1 VLSKKEQKA
10 RLAELKSKAAAKGEA
25 HGEILKKARIAIGQ
39 KLGLTSKATPEES
52 SMRGKEDTTARINAD
67 EKAASAKAEAAGEA
81 VNKGS
86 ERFERVYATFAPK
99 VGDARLALNALEERY
114 SKKAKEIG
122 YLPLAGVTTA
132 SGLLG
137 LLSISQGKNGR
148 IDPSKLPE
156 NIREAFELQYPNL
169 HESDALSGMSLDEV
183 RPLVS
188 GWVGKLTEIMVRD
201 KLNSGEP
208 ISGFRLGDGEVARLA
223 ADSTQEGWDIRV
235 EPSGQLIQVK
245 STSDLGYVRA
255 SAQDIDD
262 EGIIFITTDL
272 PGNPNLDDLNMLL
285 LEMDESKEQLL
296 GMFSGAITDSID
308 DFDILSDVLGPLAII
323 FSAGTGALLIRT
335 AYNEYRAHGSIALIR
350 RRYGPQVVGKLAA
363 MISPIPLTGWALR
376 RWINARMSMSE
387 ALRTA
392 RTRIARVDRLIGTL
406 KYV

>member
-1 VLSKKEQKA
+1 MSLCS
-10 RLAELKSKAAAKGEA
+10 AELTETI
-25 HGEILKKARIAIGQ
+25 EVAR
-39 KLGLTSKATPEES
+39 
-52 SMRGKEDTTARINAD
+52 
-67 EKAASAKAEAAGEA
+67 
-81 VNKGS
+81 GS

-132 SGLLG
+132 SGLLA

-208 ISGFRLGDGEVARLA
+208 INGFRLGDGEVARLA
-223 ADSTQEGWDIRV
+223 ADPTQEGWDIRV
-235 EPSGQLIQVK
+235 EPSGQLFQVK

-262 EGIIFITTDL
+262 EGIVFITTDL
-272 PGNPNLDDLNMLL
+272 PGNPDLDDLNMLL

-296 GMFSGAITDSID
+296 GMFSDAIEDSVD
-308 DFDILSDVLGPLAII
+308 DFGFLENVLGPLAII
-323 FSAGTGALLIRT
+323 FSAGTGALLVRA
-335 AYNEYRAHGSIALIR
+335 AYKEYQAHGSMALIR
-350 RRYGPQVVGKLAA
+350 RRYGSRAVGKVAA
-363 MISPIPLTGWALR
+363 MLSPIPFTGWIVR
-376 RWINARMSMSE
+376 RLIDARMSMSD
-387 ALRTA
+387 ALMTA
-392 RTRIARVDRLIGTL
+392 RTRIARVNRLIGTL